1 MLIKLFYNLEI
12 NDYLSLIC
20 TLLIVSV
27 THCYY
32 KYFTRINPLPGP
44 FPFPFVGNLPQLV
57 WHHGN
62 LKNYL
67 DLNHKKYGD
76 IIDVYLPQRSTS
88 LGRADYIEKFLIP
101 STKNLKI
108 MRTPRA
114 DVFDDLGITGKGIV
128 VNQHYKPW
136 RYNRQFFTQAFLA
149 PKFNQRAIEWTN
161 TLFNELESYWDKLYL
176 NDEIIKDNKNIFD
189 FFSWFNQFTNDMII
203 ELITGERSY
212 SMAALFN
219 NLSDEKTEHPL
230 AIVEDSVKL
239 VSAIRKYNTRLP
251 WFELVPPFLRH
262 YVPYFKNISDD
273 TIQNVKYL
281 NKRLDAIIKKRRKE
295 IENTPLDKPLPSD
308 MLTSVVTASTP
319 RDFNR
324 VKTIGGEVLRPMTDE
339 EISFIMLDGF
349 LAGTDTTANM
359 ISFIVYFLAHNP
371 DAKMKMYEEIDRRF
385 QGDKT
390 RPVTEDDLRSLK
402 YCEAIIKEVARIFP
416 IFHAFGRVIDQPEEI
431 AGYQWPAGSYF
442 RINADAVHGNKDH
455 WEDADKFNPDRWMD
469 EEFEPKKYSFIM
481 FGGGPRLCPGRKL
494 AMIELVGLMAL
505 LFRKYEIDLV
515 DMESPLKTTSLG
527 MSVLHRLSVKVK
539 YRN

>member
-1 MLIKLFYNLEI
+1 
-12 NDYLSLIC
+12 
-20 TLLIVSV
+20 
-27 THCYY
+27 
-32 KYFTRINPLPGP
+32 
-44 FPFPFVGNLPQLV
+44 
-57 WHHGN
+57 
-62 LKNYL
+62 
-67 DLNHKKYGD
+67 
-76 IIDVYLPQRSTS
+76 
-88 LGRADYIEKFLIP
+88 
-101 STKNLKI
+101 
-108 MRTPRA
+108 
-114 DVFDDLGITGKGIV
+114 
-128 VNQHYKPW
+128 
-136 RYNRQFFTQAFLA
+136 
-149 PKFNQRAIEWTN
+149 
-161 TLFNELESYWDKLYL
+161 
-176 NDEIIKDNKNIFD
+176 
-189 FFSWFNQFTNDMII
+189 
-203 ELITGERSY
+203 
-212 SMAALFN
+212 
-219 NLSDEKTEHPL
+219 
-230 AIVEDSVKL
+230 
-239 VSAIRKYNTRLP
+239 
-251 WFELVPPFLRH
+251 
-262 YVPYFKNISDD
+262 
-273 TIQNVKYL
+273 
-281 NKRLDAIIKKRRKE
+281 
-295 IENTPLDKPLPSD
+295 

-324 VKTIGGEVLRPMTDE
+324 VKTIGGEILRPMTDE

-442 RINADAVHGNKDH
+442 RINADSVHGNKDH

>member
-1 MLIKLFYNLEI
+1 
-12 NDYLSLIC
+12 
-20 TLLIVSV
+20 
-27 THCYY
+27 
-32 KYFTRINPLPGP
+32 
-44 FPFPFVGNLPQLV
+44 
-57 WHHGN
+57 
-62 LKNYL
+62 
-67 DLNHKKYGD
+67 
-76 IIDVYLPQRSTS
+76 
-88 LGRADYIEKFLIP
+88 
-101 STKNLKI
+101 
-108 MRTPRA
+108 
-114 DVFDDLGITGKGIV
+114 
-128 VNQHYKPW
+128 
-136 RYNRQFFTQAFLA
+136 
-149 PKFNQRAIEWTN
+149 
-161 TLFNELESYWDKLYL
+161 
-176 NDEIIKDNKNIFD
+176 
-189 FFSWFNQFTNDMII
+189 MII

-324 VKTIGGEVLRPMTDE
+324 VKTIGGEILRPMTDE

-371 DAKMKMYEEIDRRF
+371 DAKMKI
-385 QGDKT
+385 
-390 RPVTEDDLRSLK
+390 
-402 YCEAIIKEVARIFP
+402 
-416 IFHAFGRVIDQPEEI
+416 
-431 AGYQWPAGSYF
+431 
-442 RINADAVHGNKDH
+442 
-455 WEDADKFNPDRWMD
+455 
-469 EEFEPKKYSFIM
+469 
-481 FGGGPRLCPGRKL
+481 
-494 AMIELVGLMAL
+494 
-505 LFRKYEIDLV
+505 KYEIDLV